1 MNILNSFGDDRNFA
15 GQVAVVTGAAGGIGA
30 EITRKLCRQGSIVAA
45 VDQNAEALH
54 ALAKEMQAEGLNI
67 HAFVVDIG
75 SSSDVESFVHKAES
89 TLGPI
94 FYLVNAAGILRVG
107 QTTELTD
114 EDWDMTMRVNAS
126 GVFLVS
132 RTVARRMIASGSKGA
147 IVTLASNAALIARMN
162 MAAYAASKAAATAF
176 TKCMGLELAEYGI
189 RCNIVA
195 AGSTDTEMLRSL
207 WGGTDGTKVSI
218 EGSLKAFRV
227 GVPLKRIAQPS
238 HVADTV
244 MFLLSEQAAHITME
258 TLTVDG
264 GATLGA

>member
-1 MNILNSFGDDRNFA
+1 MSTHNTSGDNKGFS

-30 EITRKLCRQGSIVAA
+30 DITRKLSQQGAIVAA
-45 VDQNAEALH
+45 ADQNAESLH
-54 ALAKEMQAEGLNI
+54 ALVNELRAEGLSV

-75 SSSDVESFVHKAES
+75 SSSAVETFVNDVER

-107 QTTELTD
+107 QVTEITD
-114 EDWDMTMRVNAS
+114 EDWDLTMRVNAS
-126 GVFLVS
+126 GVFFVS
-132 RTVARRMIASGSKGA
+132 RTVARRMIARGGNGA
-147 IVTLASNAALIARMN
+147 IVSLASNAAVIARMD
-162 MAAYAASKAAATAF
+162 MAAYAASKAAVIAL
-176 TKCMGLELAEYGI
+176 TKCLGLELAKFGI

-195 AGSTDTEMLRSL
+195 PGSTDTDMLRFL
-207 WGGTDGTKVSI
+207 WGGVDGTKVSI
-218 EGSLKAFRV
+218 EGSPKAFRV
-227 GVPLKRIAQPS
+227 GVPLGRIAQPS
-238 HVADTV
+238 HVSDAV

>member
-1 MNILNSFGDDRNFA
+1 MSILNSLDDDKDFL

-30 EITRKLCRQGSIVAA
+30 DITRKLSRQGSIVAA
-45 VDQNAEALH
+45 VDHNPEALH
-54 ALAKEMQAEGLNI
+54 ALVNALQAEGLSV
-67 HAFVVDIG
+67 HAFVVDVG
-75 SSSDVESFVHKAES
+75 SSSAVETFVCNVES

-114 EDWDMTMRVNAS
+114 EDWDITMRVNAS

-132 RTVARRMIASGSKGA
+132 RTVARRMIARGDCGA
-147 IVTLASNAALIARMN
+147 IVTLASNAALIARMD
-162 MAAYAASKAAATAF
+162 MAAYAASKAAAIAL
-176 TKCMGLELAEYGI
+176 TKCLGLELAKFGI

-195 AGSTDTEMLRSL
+195 PGSTDTEMLRAL
-207 WGGTDGTKVSI
+207 WGGADGAKVSI
-218 EGSLKAFRV
+218 EGSPKSFRV
-227 GVPLKRIAQPS
+227 GVPLGRIAQPS

-244 MFLLSEQAAHITME
+244 MFLLSERAAHITME
-258 TLTVDG
+258 TITVDG